1 MPKKNNLIE
10 QLFASHEESENICE
24 TVVAV
29 DWC

>member
-1 MPKKNNLIE
+1 MPKNNLNE